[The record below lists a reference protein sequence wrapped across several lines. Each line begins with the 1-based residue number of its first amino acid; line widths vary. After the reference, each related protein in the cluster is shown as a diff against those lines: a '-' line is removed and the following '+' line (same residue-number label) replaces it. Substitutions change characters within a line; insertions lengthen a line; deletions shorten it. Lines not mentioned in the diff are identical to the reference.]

1 MNELIYLAI
10 FVLVF
15 GVGCYL
21 KVAKEE
27 KRDEID

>member
-10 FVLVF
+10 FVIVF

-27 KRDEID
+27 RSKEE